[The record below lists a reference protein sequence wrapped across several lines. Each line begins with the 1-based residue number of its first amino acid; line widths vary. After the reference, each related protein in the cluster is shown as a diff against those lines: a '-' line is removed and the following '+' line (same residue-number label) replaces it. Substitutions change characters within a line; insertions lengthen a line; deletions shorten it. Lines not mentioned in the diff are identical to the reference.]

1 MSKKPV
7 DQQLFEMISAIV
19 DNSFDSHYNK
29 VQEKPVE
36 TYESIED
43 YTAKTG
49 KRFRMLKEQKE
60 RGLSRE
66 EAFREMFPKPE

>member
-1 MSKKPV
+1 MSKKPI
-7 DQQLFEMISAIV
+7 DQQLYEMISAIV

-29 VQEKPVE
+29 VKEEPVE
-36 TYESIED
+36 FYEDIED

-49 KRFRMLKEQKE
+49 KRFRMLKEHKE